1 MKKALALCA
10 ALAALAIAPRAFA
23 QAAPTQ
29 NDGVYLTTSGPPYVP
44 FAFALIAK
52 GASFEQGNTAE
63 KLTRRFDLSSPFTIV
78 AQSSSATHISLVIEV
93 VKKGQRTARV
103 EASGVRVTGT
113 ILSDGQPRVSA
124 F

>member
-1 MKKALALCA
+1 MKKVLALCA
-10 ALAALAIAPRAFA
+10 ALAALGIAPGAFA
-23 QAAPTQ
+23 QEAPAQT
-29 NDGVYLTTSGPPYVP
+29 DGVYLTANGAPYVP
-44 FAFALIAK
+44 FAFAIVAK

-63 KLTRRFDLSSPFTIV
+63 KLTRRFDLSLPFTIV
-78 AQSSSATHISLVIEV
+78 AQSSSASHVSLVIEV
-93 VKKGQRTARV
+93 VKKGQPTTRV